1 MENKKLVKI
10 LIKDMAEL
18 EELIAEMKSSHRF
31 DILEMEFIH
40 TRAKGVLQLLQ
51 MLEQKE
57 EPALKKAEEPA
68 AIVEKLKEKVEEAV
82 QAVVLTA
89 GLQQEQ
95 IIHEVLLAEEPEEK
109 AEVKLEVPVNPE
121 PVYETQPE
129 PVQVQAEV
137 KDQVQAEV
145 KDQARAEGK
154 DQERAEVKEIAD
166 GEVLLENNHHA
177 EPGSRLGESF
187 LKGKSLNDMITDQV
201 KLEFKLSNRPVSSI
215 QSSIGI
221 NDRFQYIRELFDG
234 DNKKY
239 TEAVKT
245 LDSMHNVKEA
255 VEYLRSNY
263 RWKKNETSLKF
274 VNLVKRRFQDPVN
287 G

>member
-18 EELIAEMKSSHRF
+18 EELIADMKSSHRF

-40 TRAKGVLQLLQ
+40 TRARGVLQLLH

-57 EPALKKAEEPA
+57 EPVVKAADEPA
-68 AIVEKLKEKVEEAV
+68 AIVEKLKVKVEEAV
-82 QAVVLTA
+82 QAVVVTTGA
-89 GLQQEQ
+89 QNEQYVQEVHLNEQ
-95 IIHEVLLAEEPEEK
+95 PAEEPD
-109 AEVKLEVPVNPE
+109 VTVNPE
-121 PVYETQPE
+121 PVFETHE
-129 PVQVQAEV
+129 KPVRFQDEV
-137 KDQVQAEV
+137 KDQTES
-145 KDQARAEGK
+145 DEM
-154 DQERAEVKEIAD
+154 
-166 GEVLLENNHHA
+166 LLENNHHA
-177 EPGSRLGESF
+177 EPGSTLGESF
-187 LKGKSLNDMITDQV
+187 LKSKSVNDMITDQV
-201 KLEFKLSNRPVSSI
+201 KLEYKLSNRPVSSI

-234 DNKKY
+234 DNRKY

-263 RWKKNETSLKF
+263 KWKKNETSLKF
-274 VNLVKRRFQDPVN
+274 VNLVKRRFQNPVN

>member
-40 TRAKGVLQLLQ
+40 TRAKGVMQLLQ
-51 MLEQKE
+51 MLEQRE
-57 EPALKKAEEPA
+57 EPVFKKVEEPA
-68 AIVEKLKEKVEEAV
+68 AVVEKLKEKVEEVV
-82 QAVVLTA
+82 QAVVVTTEVPRETYV
-89 GLQQEQ
+89 QE
-95 IIHEVLLAEEPEEK
+95 IHLEEEPAEEP
-109 AEVKLEVPVNPE
+109 VVTVHQE
-121 PVYETQPE
+121 PVVATHENT
-129 PVQVQAEV
+129 VQVQSELKDPAES
-137 KDQVQAEV
+137 D
-145 KDQARAEGK
+145 EG
-154 DQERAEVKEIAD
+154 
-166 GEVLLENNHHA
+166 LLENNHHV
-177 EPGSRLGESF
+177 EPGSTLGESF
-187 LKGKSLNDMITDQV
+187 LKSKSVNDMITDQV
-201 KLEFKLSNRPVSSI
+201 KLEYKLSNRPVSSI

-239 TEAVKT
+239 TESVKA

-255 VEYLRSNY
+255 VEYLRSNFK
-263 RWKKNETSLKF
+263 WKKNETSLKF
-274 VNLVKRRFQDPVN
+274 VNLVKRRFQNPVN

>member
-18 EELIAEMKSSHRF
+18 EELIADMKSSHRF

-40 TRAKGVLQLLQ
+40 NRARGMMQLLQ

-57 EPALKKAEEPA
+57 EPAMKIEQEPA
-68 AIVEKLKEKVEEAV
+68 AIVEKLKVKVEEAV
-82 QAVVLTA
+82 QAVIVTTGA
-89 GLQQEQ
+89 QEEQ
-95 IIHEVLLAEEPEEK
+95 YIQEVHLNEEMEEEPVVTVHSEPLPEIHEEPAK
-109 AEVKLEVPVNPE
+109 
-121 PVYETQPE
+121 
-129 PVQVQAEV
+129 VQSEMT
-137 KDQVQAEV
+137 DHSES
-145 KDQARAEGK
+145 DEM
-154 DQERAEVKEIAD
+154 
-166 GEVLLENNHHA
+166 LLENNHHA
-177 EPGSRLGESF
+177 EPGSTLGESF
-187 LKGKSLNDMITDQV
+187 LKSKSVNDMITDQV
-201 KLEFKLSNRPVSSI
+201 KLEYKLSNRPVSSI
-215 QSSIGI
+215 QSSVGI

-234 DNKKY
+234 DSRRY

-263 RWKKNETSLKF
+263 KWKKNETSLKF
-274 VNLVKRRFQDPVN
+274 VNLVKRRFQDPVS

>member
-18 EELIAEMKSSHRF
+18 EELIADMKSSHRF

-40 TRAKGVLQLLQ
+40 TRARGVLQLLQ

-57 EPALKKAEEPA
+57 VPVVKEAEEPA
-68 AIVEKLKEKVEEAV
+68 AIVEKLKEKVEEVV
-82 QAVVLTA
+82 QAVVVTTGA
-89 GLQQEQ
+89 QKGEFVQEV
-95 IIHEVLLAEEPEEK
+95 HLNEEPEE
-109 AEVKLEVPVNPE
+109 EPVVTVHPE
-121 PVYETQPE
+121 PVTETHEE
-129 PVQVQAEV
+129 PVQIHTEMKYPAES
-137 KDQVQAEV
+137 DEM
-145 KDQARAEGK
+145 
-154 DQERAEVKEIAD
+154 
-166 GEVLLENNHHA
+166 LLENNHYM
-177 EPGSRLGESF
+177 EPGSTLGESF
-187 LKGKSLNDMITDQV
+187 LKSKSVNDMITDQV
-201 KLEFKLSNRPVSSI
+201 KLEYKLSNRPVSSI

-239 TEAVKT
+239 TESVKA

-255 VEYLRSNY
+255 VEYLRSNFK
-263 RWKKNETSLKF
+263 WKKNETSLKF